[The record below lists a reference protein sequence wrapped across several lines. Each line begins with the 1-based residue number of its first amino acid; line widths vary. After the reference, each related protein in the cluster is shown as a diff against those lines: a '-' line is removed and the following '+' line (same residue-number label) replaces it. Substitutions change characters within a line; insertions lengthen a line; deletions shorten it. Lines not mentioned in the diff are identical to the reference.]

1 MKLEKAAQSFLVERS
16 VKASAKQGNL
26 SDSFAKKLES
36 IESKQSGKDVSSVV
50 GKTTEQNKTKEIGN
64 AVSQGGE
71 SEQGDAF
78 KDFSLKESEV
88 KESPKESVEDK
99 NIVSA
104 EETVEAEKAIQV
116 VEVDLPEIVLSEEK
130 GEFVE
135 EIEEAPKDDKDE
147 TLKLKEEPD
156 KVEILEEEAIP
167 VEEKSSTELGDDEKK
182 VSNKLRED
190 KGKKVEQREE
200 KDEGID
206 FSKSAVNYLQNSEGD
221 VSDFEV
227 VEKPKEDSASELIVK
242 PEVLTETAEDNSLLG
257 DGNGGEGKKSERSVK
272 DEGNLSSSVRTI
284 AVGEVQNRE
293 FDEVIAERFNMEQ
306 ESVKSMLDDVSY
318 QVNQSKKQIT
328 VQLKPKELGEM
339 TLDLRMD
346 KGSIVAKIVV
356 ENDKAKAMVEQ
367 NLFQL
372 KETLKSSKV
381 EIKTVEVYVGT
392 NENFKNHQGQMQQH
406 KQSLKKNVLRSIRS
420 VKGYGEQLTEEDL
433 SLKIQGQG
441 ESLDISV

>member
-78 KDFSLKESEV
+78 KDFSFKESEV

-99 NIVSA
+99 DIVSA
-104 EETVEAEKAIQV
+104 EETVEAEKAVQV

-147 TLKLKEEPD
+147 TLKLKKEPD
-156 KVEILEEEAIP
+156 KVEIFEEEAIP

-206 FSKSAVNYLQNSEGD
+206 FSKSAVNYLQNSKGD

-284 AVGEVQNRE
+284 AVGEVQNRG
-293 FDEVIAERFNMEQ
+293 FDEVIAERFDMEQ